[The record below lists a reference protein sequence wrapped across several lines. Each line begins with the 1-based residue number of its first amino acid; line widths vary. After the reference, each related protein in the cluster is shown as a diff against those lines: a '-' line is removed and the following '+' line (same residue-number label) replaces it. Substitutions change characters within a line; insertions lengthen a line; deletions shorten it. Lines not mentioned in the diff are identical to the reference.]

1 MKIPSS
7 SLRRQRGIGF
17 VMLIFIF
24 AVCAFVLLMG
34 MKLFPVYSQYFA
46 VRGVISAMANS
57 EEVKTGTVSDIRKSF
72 DRRASIAYIDIINGD
87 DLEITKENGETLVTA
102 TWQAKVPLFTGYT
115 LMVDLST
122 DSLTN

>member
-122 DSLTN
+122 STAEK